1 MAHMHQLSS
10 RGPGSARPVHAG
22 AGPRLQPAQ
31 EQGRV
36 CGLLGWR
43 LLQALL
49 QLPLR
54 DPRPTHSARLRCA
67 AAAPPLC
74 RRQQRARPSTLSSEC
89 CGPPGCSS
97 GAPGCGSVSE
107 LNCRLSRPWLAGA
120 GAGAGAGTARD
131 SSTRSAQNP
140 VFRTLGVN
148 PLSLL
153 GREGRRK
160 RPEPD
165 SEATE
170 SPNES
175 RVDEI
180 RAGRWMGT
188 GSLRWLSGKLL
199 AASSLSERLS
209 ARLKGTTLRLADP
222 TRLGGVA
229 LRAGGALLLSIG
241 CAIAASAGQRPR
253 TLAVCCMCQLLLGP
267 IAVFSVST
275 KRQGGPD
282 SEIWAK
288 RVAKWSLKL
297 TPTGHL
303 APRKLAAGPAP
314 HDAWQSLGRAL
325 MPG

>member
-1 MAHMHQLSS
+1 VLQDQCTQG
-10 RGPGSARPVHAG
+10 R
-22 AGPRLQPAQ
+22 GPRLQPAQ

-54 DPRPTHSARLRCA
+54 NPRPAHSARLCCA
-67 AAAPPLC
+67 AAAPPLY
-74 RRQQRARPSTLSSEC
+74 RTEQRARPRTLSSEC
-89 CGPPGCSS
+89 C

-120 GAGAGAGTARD
+120 GAGGGAARD

-180 RAGRWMGT
+180 RAGR
-188 GSLRWLSGKLL
+188 
-199 AASSLSERLS
+199 
-209 ARLKGTTLRLADP
+209 
-222 TRLGGVA
+222 
-229 LRAGGALLLSIG
+229 
-241 CAIAASAGQRPR
+241 
-253 TLAVCCMCQLLLGP
+253 
-267 IAVFSVST
+267 
-275 KRQGGPD
+275 
-282 SEIWAK
+282 
-288 RVAKWSLKL
+288 
-297 TPTGHL
+297 
-303 APRKLAAGPAP
+303 
-314 HDAWQSLGRAL
+314 
-325 MPG
+325 